1 MKSPK
6 TPLQGYA
13 HPNHKRPMSRRDLLA
28 QGFISFGAYLTLPSV
43 LTVFAQQ
50 ARGQDA
56 LLCKAPAA
64 AGGRMIPLL
73 ILDLAGGANI
83 AGTNVVVGGRAG
95 QRDYL
100 PDGSYRSLGLAPEQE
115 PGKLNQNDPAFS
127 EFGLAFH
134 PASKML
140 QGMRETCPTAATRAA
155 VDGTLFC
162 TSSGDDTRN
171 NPHNPLYW
179 IAKSGNAGELVPL
192 VGSSDGKSGGRAAAP
207 AASIDP
213 SKQPSRITR
222 ADDALGLV
230 DPGRLATLVQGVN
243 GNNSAN
249 ALADVR
255 KVLAATKTMSDGRL
269 KMFNDQDM
277 PTQIQQL
284 IQCGYINSSEFMS
297 RFTPAALDPRQDA
310 TVTARFPQVAANA
323 DQQRA
328 ATIAKLVL
336 DGYAGAGVIEMGGY
350 DYHGQGRATQDARD
364 LDAGRMIGRILEL
377 AAAKQTPVMIYVY
390 TDGGVSAGGGGA
402 VNGILPFSSDSG
414 ERSAAFALVYKPEG
428 GRVEMRDGRRQIGA
442 YKAGGSVDGGVNK
455 ISTSVDALTKAV
467 VANYLALHGR
477 EGDLAKVVGD
487 NPFGGDL
494 DAYLAFSKIV

>member
-1 MKSPK
+1 MKKSP
-6 TPLQGYA
+6 TPLTGYRHSN
-13 HPNHKRPMSRRDLLA
+13 HPRPVSRRDLLA
-28 QGFISFGAYLTLPSV
+28 QGFISFGAYLTMPSV
-43 LTVFAQQ
+43 LSLFARE
-50 ARGQDA
+50 ARGEGA
-56 LLCKAPAA
+56 LVCNPKSDGA
-64 AGGRMIPLL
+64 RMIPLI

-95 QRDYL
+95 QREYL
-100 PDGSYRSLGLAPEQE
+100 PVGSYSTLGLAPEQE
-115 PGKLNQNDPAFS
+115 PGKLNQADPAFS

-140 QGMRETCPTAATRAA
+140 AGMRETCPTAATRAA

-179 IAKSGNAGELVPL
+179 IAKAGLSGELVPL
-192 VGSSDGKSGGRAAAP
+192 VGSSDGSSGGRAAAP

-230 DPGRLATLVQGVN
+230 DPGRLATLIQGIN
-243 GNNSAN
+243 GNSRPN
-249 ALADVR
+249 AMADVQ
-255 KVLAATKTMSDGRL
+255 KVMAATKSMSESRL
-269 KMFNDQDM
+269 KMFEAKEM
-277 PTQIQQL
+277 PSQIQEL
-284 IQCGYINSSEFMS
+284 ITCGYLNSSEFMT
-297 RFTPAALDPRQDA
+297 RFTPAEMDPRLD
-310 TVTARFPQVAANA
+310 TPVTTLFPQVVANA
-323 DQQRA
+323 DQQKA

-336 DGYAGAGVIEMGGY
+336 DGYAGAGVIELGGF

-364 LDAGRMIGRILEL
+364 LEAGRMIGRVLEL
-377 AAAKQTPVMIYVY
+377 AAAKKTPVMIYVY

-402 VNGILPFSSDSG
+402 VGGILPFSSDSG

-428 GRVEMRDGRRQIGA
+428 GRVEIRDGRRQIGA
-442 YKAGGSVDGGVNK
+442 YKPGGSVDGTVNK
-455 ISTSVDALTKAV
+455 ISTSVEALTKAV

-487 NPFGGDL
+487 NPFGGEL
-494 DAYLAFSKIV
+494 DQYLAFAKII